1 MKEMIFYLGCLPKKI
16 CNHNIH
22 ILVDTGNWHDD
33 ISMRA
38 ISSFSE
44 SDSLFSLNR
53 VYGMK
58 CYPDIKEYV
67 IIKPPFVSDYN
78 VNKVIRFLA
87 IKFSIDT
94 IKVVDL
100 DNNLEYDIKVKT
112 ND

>member
-1 MKEMIFYLGCLPKKI
+1 
-16 CNHNIH
+16 
-22 ILVDTGNWHDD
+22 
-33 ISMRA
+33 MRA